1 MNINL
6 YIHKAKQYMLPLKIL
21 DNKNKNKIVGCI
33 PMKARRLN
41 IPRTGSLTDEQF
53 YKLCIAYK
61 QRQLEL
67 TADGELIIMHEQGK
81 ANSII
86 NSQFMSELA
95 NWNHYK
101 KAGYV
106 FSSPTE
112 FHLPNGAYRS
122 PDISWIVLE
131 RWEGLSKVERRLF
144 PPLCPDFVMEVSSE
158 CDSLEELREKM
169 YEYRDNGTR
178 LGWLVDL
185 QRSVVEIYRP
195 QHVETI
201 NFSLNNPPKLTGEDV
216 MPGFKFDLSLIAN
229 C

>member
-1 MNINL
+1 METPSLNVPIGMN
-6 YIHKAKQYMLPLKIL
+6 
-21 DNKNKNKIVGCI
+21 
-33 PMKARRLN
+33 
-41 IPRTGSLTDEQF
+41 LTDEQF
-53 YKLCIAYK
+53 YQLCVANK
-61 QRQLEL
+61 QQQLEL
-67 TADGELIIMHEQGK
+67 TADGQLIIMPLKG
-81 ANSII
+81 NITSI
-86 NSQFMSELA
+86 NSDFISELA

-131 RWEGLSKVERRLF
+131 RWEGLSHIERRLF
-144 PPLCPDFVMEVSSE
+144 PPLCPDFVMELCSE
-158 CDSLEELREKM
+158 CDSLEELRSKM

-185 QRSVVEIYRP
+185 QRSVVEIYRS
-195 QHVETI
+195 QHVEII
-201 NFSLNNPPKLTGEDV
+201 NFSHDNPPRLTGEDV
-216 MPGFKFDLSLIAN
+216 MPGFKLDLSLIV